1 MTIEHAGYPD
11 LGQRRQ
17 LAAEIARGKVAPA
30 PDDLGTRSAIAE
42 RPMLHEPRG
51 HRIDWERHLGSHR
64 RAGRHPCARVP
75 VCVRRVLLSDIT
87 VIAYSNAM
95 ALEYAITELK
105 RLEAELR
112 QALTLEAIGPWAG
125 GVAHDFNN
133 SLAVIPLLT
142 HLLIPKCG
150 AVSESASVPGRTPG
164 AGPTGSGLE
173 ATVVHRMNGRAR
185 RASCWIGETR
195 GRPPAWPREVAA
207 FPGETLYD

>member
-11 LGQRRQ
+11 PGQRRQ
-17 LAAEIARGKVAPA
+17 LAAEIAWGKVAPA

-195 GRPPAWPREVAA
+195 GRPPAWPRQVAA
-207 FPGETLYD
+207 FPGTTRYE

>member
-11 LGQRRQ
+11 PGQRRQ
-17 LAAEIARGKVAPA
+17 LAAEIAWGKVAPA

-112 QALTLEAIGPWAG
+112 QALTLEAIGHWAG

-150 AVSESASVPGRTPG
+150 AVSESASVPGRTPR

-173 ATVVHRMNGRAR
+173 AAVVDRMKGASAAR
-185 RASCWIGETR
+185 ELLDRQNAGATSALASPSRRLPWGN
-195 GRPPAWPREVAA
+195 
-207 FPGETLYD
+207 TL